1 MKTYLSFIFL
11 LFTIA
16 GYSQNSIN
24 NYKYVLVPAR
34 FDFSNA
40 DNQYGL
46 NSTTKQLLE
55 EKGFTAFVGD
65 DELPA
70 VVAANKCNALK
81 AEVTQRKGLFATNL
95 TLILKDCQG
104 NILFKGKEGKSR
116 EKEFQTSYDL
126 ALRDA
131 FVSLKNV
138 PYHYDSTV
146 FTQTQQR
153 IATPGVPASA
163 SAAPSTMASAAP
175 AAPVPAVPVTPA
187 TPVATPTAATPAA
200 PASAAVIEI
209 TGTLYAQAI
218 PNGYQVI
225 DTTPKKVLT
234 LLKTSMQDYFIAES
248 GISNG
253 IVFKKDG
260 AWYFEYYKDNKLVS
274 KVLEIKF

>member
-1 MKTYLSFIFL
+1 MKAYLSFIFL

-16 GYSQNSIN
+16 GHSQNSIN

-34 FDFSNA
+34 FDFSGS

-65 DELPA
+65 DELPSI
-70 VVAANKCNALK
+70 VAANKCNALK

-104 NILFKGKEGKSR
+104 NIIFKSKEGKSR
-116 EKEFQTSYDL
+116 EKEFQTAYDL

-131 FVSLKNV
+131 FVSLKSV

-153 IATPGVPASA
+153 AATPGVPASA
-163 SAAPSTMASAAP
+163 SAASLTQASMVPAAPAAP
-175 AAPVPAVPVTPA
+175 AAPVALP
-187 TPVATPTAATPAA
+187 TPAA
-200 PASAAVIEI
+200 PASSAVIEI

-234 LLKTSMQDYFIAES
+234 LLKTSIPDYFIAES
-248 GISNG
+248 GVSNG

-274 KVLEIKF
+274 KMLEIKF